1 MDEEENI
8 SNDFYIDEE
17 EQKIK
22 EARGYSQHFDIDV
35 KLFGEKTTL
44 TQVVILLAFLRDLIQ
59 KKEPGEIKIS
69 VGKHLETDVF
79 SFTVNGQEVPHA
91 KAEKEM
97 EIN

>member
-22 EARGYSQHFDIDV
+22 EERGYSQHFGIDV
-35 KLFGEKTTL
+35 KLFGERTTL

-59 KKEPGEIKIS
+59 KKEQGEIKIS

-79 SFTVNGQEVPHA
+79 SFTVNDQEVPHV
-91 KAEKEM
+91 KAQKEM